1 MQRTNCLEYYKE
13 LVMEEDRY
21 TKFMKSL
28 LILLAPFAVGIWMFL
43 GLMELIY

>member
-1 MQRTNCLEYYKE
+1 MQWPYCLEYYKE

-21 TKFMKSL
+21 TKFMKL
-28 LILLAPFAVGIWMFL
+28 LIILLAPFAVGIWLTL